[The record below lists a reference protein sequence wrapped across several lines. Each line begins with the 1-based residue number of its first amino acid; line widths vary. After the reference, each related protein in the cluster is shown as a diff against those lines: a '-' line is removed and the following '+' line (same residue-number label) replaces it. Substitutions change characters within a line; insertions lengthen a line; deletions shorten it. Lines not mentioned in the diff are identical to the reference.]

1 MVSAINTLS
10 TPNKQQHLIKLSGIV
25 ERVTFHNAENGW
37 SVLKL
42 SPFNEPHKLITVLIY
57 QAEVFAGSSM
67 EFLGVW
73 HHHPKHGEQ
82 FKAEQAIEKKPA
94 SSAAMEK
101 YLGSGLIKNVG
112 PKTAAKIVKFFK
124 EDTLRIFEESVD
136 DLLKVP
142 GIAEKKLMDIKTSW
156 QEHKAIR
163 DIMLFLQGYGIST
176 LFAVKIYKEYG
187 DNAIITV
194 SKNPYQLAKDIYG
207 IGFFSADKIAL
218 AMGFE
223 PDSNTRIEAGIK
235 HVLAAS
241 REEGHCYLT
250 EDQIIK
256 NTSQILQ
263 IEQQEITDK
272 IKSLLNT
279 LLQSQEIKERLLP
292 SQIQERIT
300 AYYSNSLYFDE
311 QYVAIRV
318 KKCITNSAAI
328 LIDLEKVKSWI
339 ESYCLKQQIKLSPE
353 QQESVIGITTKSFS
367 ILTGGPG
374 CGKTTTTKVLVKL
387 LHAMKKKVILAAPTG
402 RAAQRMTE
410 VIGDEAKTIHRLLEW
425 SPNKNGFKKSED
437 DPLQLD
443 FLIVDECSMLDIN
456 LAASLL
462 KAIPKNAQILFIGD
476 PDQLPSV
483 GAGNVLFDLLQTNHK
498 VPSFHLTKIF
508 RQAAESS
515 IIRFAHQINK
525 GEIPKIES
533 PFYKPTLWQEKLD
546 CLFIDAEEATLE
558 QIRFLQKAK
567 SVMQD
572 TVNSGEKYLIQ
583 TGDKFTGTITKQE
596 DEIKVDNLLIQEF
609 ANEHEIKNPLFII
622 PEKFKHV
629 DLEKLYKIQNNKD
642 SNQKSQDI
650 EELHSILKSVH
661 PWSSLHYGMTA
672 LDTVLKIYTT
682 TIPKYFGKSAEIQ
695 ILTPQV
701 RGSLGALNLNLTIQN
716 AVNPE
721 ETSKKQIKI
730 GDKVFRE
737 GDRIIQTKNNYDL
750 GVYNGDIGI
759 IKNINLENYTCQIS
773 FGKLLPISYKKDDL
787 AEISLAYSIT
797 IHKSQ
802 GSEFDIVMIPIS
814 TQHFK
819 MLFRNLIYTA
829 LTRAKKLCVFV
840 GSRKALAMAI
850 KQIDNRK
857 RQTALGLLIRG

>member
-292 SQIQERIT
+292 RQIQERIT
-300 AYYSNSLYFDE
+300 A
-311 QYVAIRV
+311 
-318 KKCITNSAAI
+318 
-328 LIDLEKVKSWI
+328 
-339 ESYCLKQQIKLSPE
+339 
-353 QQESVIGITTKSFS
+353 
-367 ILTGGPG
+367 
-374 CGKTTTTKVLVKL
+374 
-387 LHAMKKKVILAAPTG
+387 
-402 RAAQRMTE
+402 
-410 VIGDEAKTIHRLLEW
+410 
-425 SPNKNGFKKSED
+425 
-437 DPLQLD
+437 
-443 FLIVDECSMLDIN
+443 
-456 LAASLL
+456 
-462 KAIPKNAQILFIGD
+462 
-476 PDQLPSV
+476 
-483 GAGNVLFDLLQTNHK
+483 
-498 VPSFHLTKIF
+498 
-508 RQAAESS
+508 
-515 IIRFAHQINK
+515 
-525 GEIPKIES
+525 
-533 PFYKPTLWQEKLD
+533 
-546 CLFIDAEEATLE
+546 
-558 QIRFLQKAK
+558 
-567 SVMQD
+567 
-572 TVNSGEKYLIQ
+572 
-583 TGDKFTGTITKQE
+583 
-596 DEIKVDNLLIQEF
+596 
-609 ANEHEIKNPLFII
+609 
-622 PEKFKHV
+622 
-629 DLEKLYKIQNNKD
+629 
-642 SNQKSQDI
+642 
-650 EELHSILKSVH
+650 
-661 PWSSLHYGMTA
+661 
-672 LDTVLKIYTT
+672 
-682 TIPKYFGKSAEIQ
+682 
-695 ILTPQV
+695 
-701 RGSLGALNLNLTIQN
+701 
-716 AVNPE
+716 
-721 ETSKKQIKI
+721 
-730 GDKVFRE
+730 
-737 GDRIIQTKNNYDL
+737 
-750 GVYNGDIGI
+750 
-759 IKNINLENYTCQIS
+759 
-773 FGKLLPISYKKDDL
+773 
-787 AEISLAYSIT
+787 
-797 IHKSQ
+797 
-802 GSEFDIVMIPIS
+802 
-814 TQHFK
+814 
-819 MLFRNLIYTA
+819 
-829 LTRAKKLCVFV
+829 
-840 GSRKALAMAI
+840 
-850 KQIDNRK
+850 
-857 RQTALGLLIRG
+857 